1 MKIERYEQSYE
12 FVVIPCIKFVYD
24 KILFGYYCVDF
35 IWGRWGFCVSWGHKK
50 KYYDWRNF

>member
-1 MKIERYEQSYE
+1 MKVEHYEQSYE

-35 IWGRWGFCVSWGHKK
+35 IWGRWGFSLSWGHKK
-50 KYYDWRNF
+50 